1 MKKNIQFLSI
11 GFATVFAFTACSDQF
26 LQDKK
31 NYDNVNTDIYNY
43 YSGCQGRVDDVY
55 GWCLPTTSDMTW
67 KYPSMGNQDDA
78 GKSTEEYTSFS
89 KFVDPQLELTSM
101 SSKDNNVPDYFM
113 GTQTNIQEAV
123 YGRIRNIND
132 AMQGIRGGTLSDE
145 EKDVLL
151 GQLYFF
157 RAWCYLNIVKW
168 YGGVPILEGTPA
180 PEEGVYF
187 PRQSAKVCFDYII
200 NSLDTAAT
208 KLKGKIWTGSDYGRV
223 TSGTALALKGR
234 ALALWCSPL
243 FNRTNDQS
251 RWKAAYDVMKN
262 DLSTI
267 NSCGYGLYQTSSNIN
282 GSDFANQFLVAGTNP
297 EAVFFTLYN
306 KVASDDG
313 LDNQKN
319 NSWEKAIR
327 PKNTGGSGKHPSKM
341 IVKMFPMKDGK
352 IPAGTGTYSNLET
365 SQYIYDETAPFM
377 NRDPRF
383 YRTFAFPGF
392 RWAYSG
398 DPTLRDG
405 HNPSYDQGKN
415 YVLWSY
421 VWYTDMDSQGNP
433 ESGDKYA
440 SDNLSSGGIY
450 IRKKSDDFD
459 LNNSPLYD
467 YAPTAEKGAGPFFSG
482 ATLIELR
489 YAEVLLN
496 LAEVACG
503 AGDMAYAVELLQKI
517 RARAGYTAQN
527 NYGLQANLVSNQAA
541 CMSAILYERQI
552 EFAYEG
558 KRFDDMRRWM
568 LFDGGVG
575 KAEGAPST
583 WTLTGWGGNTC
594 TWLGFTPFN
603 GQRRESIEFRTKVI
617 SGKQWNDDPILKS
630 ELEKAAQ
637 AYTTEY
643 NAAHPEATGRQ
654 KMTVTKAK
662 QLMVVYEQ
670 AMAVRNVT
678 VDVNSSDL
686 DAELQAMKDWYQANL
701 VTTEKKGDARQQE
714 QDLYITFLPKYYFLG
729 FSSGASMA
737 NKALP
742 QTIGWQDYNKAGV
755 NGTFDPLA
763 E

>member
-1 MKKNIQFLSI
+1 MKKNIKYLSY
-11 GFATVFAFTACSDQF
+11 GLVSVLALSSCSDQF

-31 NYDNVNTDIYNY
+31 NFDNVNTDIYNY

-55 GWCLPTTSDMTW
+55 GWCLPTANDVSW
-67 KYPSMGNQDDA
+67 KYPSMGNADEA
-78 GKSTEEYTSFS
+78 AKSTEEYAGFS

-132 AMQGIRGGTLSDE
+132 AMQGIEGGTLSQE
-145 EKDVLL
+145 EKNILL

-157 RAWCYLNIVKW
+157 RAWCYYNVVKW

-180 PEEGVYF
+180 PEEGVFF
-187 PRQSAKVCFDYII
+187 PRQSAKDNIEYII
-200 NSLDTAAT
+200 SDLDTAA
-208 KLKGKIWTGSDYGRV
+208 KLLKGKIWTGSDYGRV

-234 ALALWCSPL
+234 VLAMWCSPL
-243 FNRTNDQS
+243 FNRANDKD
-251 RWKAAYDVMKN
+251 RWKSAYEIMKSE
-262 DLSTI
+262 LAEI
-267 NSCGYGLYQTSSNIN
+267 NACGYGLYKSATNVN
-282 GSDFANQFLVAGTNP
+282 GSDFANQFLVAGVNP
-297 EAVFFTLYN
+297 EAVFFTLFN

-319 NSWEKAIR
+319 NRWERDIR
-327 PKNTGGSGKHPSKM
+327 PGNTGGGGKNPSKM

-352 IPAGTGTYSNLET
+352 IPAGTGTYKNLEI
-365 SQYIYDETAPFM
+365 SQYTYDETAPFM

-415 YVLWSY
+415 YILWSY
-421 VWYTDMDSQGNP
+421 VWYTEMDSQGNP
-433 ESGDKYA
+433 ESGDHYA
-440 SDNLSSGGIY
+440 SDNLGSSGGIY

-459 LNNSPLYD
+459 INPSPLYD
-467 YAPTAEKGAGPFFSG
+467 YSPTATKGAGPFFSG

-503 AGDMAYAVELLQKI
+503 AGDMPYAVELLQKI
-517 RARAGYTAQN
+517 RARVGYTAAN
-527 NYGLQANLVSNQAA
+527 NYGLQANLVNDQAA

-558 KRFDDMRRWM
+558 KRFDDMRRWL
-568 LFDGGVG
+568 LFDGGTG
-575 KAEGAPST
+575 FAAIGAKA
-583 WTLTGWGGNTC
+583 LTGWGGNTC
-594 TWLGFTPFN
+594 DWLGFTQFN
-603 GQRRESIEFRTKVI
+603 GQRRERIEFRTKSI
-617 SGKQWNDDPILKS
+617 SGKQWNDDPILKDKLA
-630 ELEKAAQ
+630 EEAQ
-637 AYTTEY
+637 IYTDEW
-643 NAAHPEATGRQ
+643 NAAHPEATGRD
-654 KMTVTKAK
+654 KMTVAKAK
-662 QLMVVYEQ
+662 QLMVVYEK
-670 AMAVRNVT
+670 AMVVRDVT
-678 VDVNSSDL
+678 VDLRSTNLDEDL
-686 DAELQAMKDWYQANL
+686 QEMKAWYGANL

-714 QDLYITFLPKYYFLG
+714 QDLYINFLPKYYFLG

-742 QTIGWQDYNKAGV
+742 QTVGWQDYNKAGAM
-755 NGTFDPLA
+755 GTFDPLA